1 MKRHALAFV
10 VLIASIVFGQP
21 QTGGFGTGGN
31 SGRTGPAF
39 SQPLAFFEFA
49 PASGAGMGASCAC
62 SAVTGA
68 KGEAVA
74 FTRTG
79 SAICSRQGLA
89 TTGINN
95 GDLVSCGA
103 NLPRVEPSGGVL
115 GLRVESAR
123 NNELARSEEI
133 DNAIWTDATVGG
145 AAAPTLNGANSVTSP
160 RGDLTAED
168 YTFPATTAAQV
179 SGRLN
184 PGIGSCSGVSCAQF
198 IYVRAIGT
206 NATIDICNDKASVVR
221 CQPCAAVTGSWTLCP
236 IVFTG
241 VGFDGLFIGNG
252 SAWNGGAARG
262 AARVAVWGA
271 QRETSASYST
281 SYIPTVASAVT
292 RNVESATVPINFS
305 TAAGFSLAATRAD
318 LQPVASASSVWGAWP
333 SLHQDASNRTQLY
346 RTFTNVLTADYFS
359 TSGNQ
364 SVAGAPTVVFSNAPQ
379 RAAIS
384 VGVPNASTVVSRFF
398 EGTLLSSG
406 TASPTSAFTAT
417 SLFLNGFTSGAATGD
432 GIITRVCVDPNPS
445 RCR

>member
-49 PASGAGMGASCAC
+49 PTSGAGMGASCAC

-68 KGEAVA
+68 KGEAVT

-89 TTGINN
+89 TTGIAN
-95 GDLVSCGA
+95 GDLVSCAA

-133 DNAIWTDATVGG
+133 NNAVWTDATVGG

-168 YTFPATTAAQV
+168 YSFPATGAAQV

-198 IYVRAIGT
+198 IYVRAIGAD
-206 NATIDICNDKASVVR
+206 ATVDICNDKASVVR

-252 SAWNGGAARG
+252 SAWNGGTARG

-271 QRETSASYST
+271 QRETSATYST
-281 SYIPTVASAVT
+281 SYIPTVATSVT
-292 RNVESATVPINFS
+292 RNDEGGSVAAVVPNGAGCIAGNLQTTANTLGNGRIAEVWLDANNLFSSFVDVTSPTVRFTVGGVVESTFT
-305 TAAGFSLAATRAD
+305 TAASMPGGPFRVIATRVPSASRSVQ
-318 LQPVASASSVWGAWP
+318 LVGSAPSSAASALGA
-333 SLHQDASNRTQLY
+333 
-346 RTFTNVLTADYFS
+346 FT
-359 TSGNQ
+359 
-364 SVAGAPTVVFSNAPQ
+364 PTTIFL
-379 RAAIS
+379 
-384 VGVPNASTVVSRFF
+384 GRFG
-398 EGTLLSSG
+398 GTL
-406 TASPTSAFTAT
+406 A
-417 SLFLNGFTSGAATGD
+417 GFQPM
-432 GIITRVCVDPNPS
+432 GILTRIQIDPDPS